1 MAFQNLQTECIE
13 IATIQPGFEAEG
25 RRLGM
30 QPGGPFPDVF
40 TMAWEYA
47 AYLGKREPSGDT
59 DDPKQVGLEGLRRQ
73 ADRLHHQGCRGHCLY
88 AGEGNRPGR

>member
-1 MAFQNLQTECIE
+1 MSFQNFQTECIE

-30 QPGGPFPDVF
+30 QPGDRFPDVF

-47 AYLGKREPSGDT
+47 ALYPIPRGLPL
-59 DDPKQVGLEGLRRQ
+59 GLELE
-73 ADRLHHQGCRGHCLY
+73 L
-88 AGEGNRPGR
+88 